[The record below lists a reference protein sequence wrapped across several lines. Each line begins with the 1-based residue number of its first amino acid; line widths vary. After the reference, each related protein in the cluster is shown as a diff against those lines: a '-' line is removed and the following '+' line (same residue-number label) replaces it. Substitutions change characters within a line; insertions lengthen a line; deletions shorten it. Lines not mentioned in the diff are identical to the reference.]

1 MNTEPHRLTGREW
14 HFLKKDHWLMSLV
27 TWVPICLFILL
38 WYIFSAGLPRNLS
51 IAVVDLDHSQM
62 SRSLIRH
69 YDANPM
75 LRLER
80 QFISINKG
88 QKALM
93 AAEVNA
99 LIVLPAKMEA
109 DTRIGRPPQIT
120 VFYNAQF
127 LLIGKLIASAVLQSQ
142 GTFNAKVSAL
152 QAYSQGKVGVQALG
166 AAVPVSSQITALFN
180 INNNYAQFLVTAII
194 PAMWQILIVVVT
206 LLALTRE
213 IRLQGITSWLS
224 HNPVRAMLAKLW
236 PYTLILW
243 LHGLLFLL
251 GMYVILDWQMNGS
264 WLVLILTLLL
274 MVIASQAMAILLF
287 MLVKDS
293 ARALSLAA
301 AYTAPSFAFM
311 GVTFPATDMTL
322 PARIWRELLP
332 VSHYIEVQIAQA
344 SHGASTTSALP
355 QMFNLL
361 LFCGAFL
368 PALLLAK
375 RLVNKSNKP
384 LQIKT

>member
-1 MNTEPHRLTGREW
+1 MNTAPNILKGREW
-14 HFLKKDHWLMSLV
+14 HFLKKDYWLMSLV

-38 WYIFSAGLPRNLS
+38 WYIFSAGLPRDLS

-75 LRLER
+75 LRVER
-80 QFISINKG
+80 QFASIDEG
-88 QKALM
+88 QTALKA
-93 AAEVNA
+93 ADVNA
-99 LIVLPAKMEA
+99 LIILPSQLEA
-109 DTRIGRPPQIT
+109 DTRIGRPPQVT

-127 LLIGKLIASAVLQSQ
+127 LLTGKLTASALLQSQ
-142 GTFNAKVSAL
+142 GTFNAKISAMK
-152 QAYSQGKVGVQALG
+152 AYSQGKVGIHALG
-166 AAVPVSSQITALFN
+166 AAVPVNSQITALFN
-180 INNNYAQFLVTAII
+180 ISSNYAQFLVTAII

-206 LLALTRE
+206 LLALSRE
-213 IRLQGITSWLS
+213 LRLQGLTSWLGN
-224 HNPVRAMLAKLW
+224 NPARAILAKLW

-251 GMYVILDWQMNGS
+251 GMYVVLGWQMNGS
-264 WLVLILTLLL
+264 WFIILLTQLL
-274 MVIASQAMAILLF
+274 MVIASQGMAILLF
-287 MLVKDS
+287 VLVKD
-293 ARALSLAA
+293 AVRVLSLAA

-311 GVTFPATDMTL
+311 GVTFPATDMAL

-344 SHGASTTSALP
+344 SHGATAISSFP

-361 LFCGAFL
+361 LFCVAFL
-368 PALLLAK
+368 PAFLIAK

-384 LQIKT
+384 LKVQI